1 MDLNLNRLPWYGQV
15 ATFVGLGLALIG
27 GFYWFYAVPARAEMV
42 AREEKLA
49 SLRVTIAKGSA
60 AANQLNQFRQQVAE
74 LEARLET
81 LKAVLPEQKDV
92 ADLLRRIHT
101 LATQSNLAIRG
112 FKPAPSVTRQL
123 HAEWPIALQLDGT
136 YHNLAMFFDRV
147 SKFSRIINVSGITI
161 HAKDKP
167 ESNSTISVDCIATTF
182 VLIESAKPA
191 APVGSSVTV
200 VPRRRAVAVQPARP
214 ASPPPAVSSA
224 QATTALAPEAYT
236 YDPAGRRDPF
246 VSLLSRGI
254 EPAAGKKLTGL
265 GGITTGEIM
274 LRGVL
279 QSRNAYVALIS
290 SSDGKTYS
298 AHVNDRLLDGVI
310 RSVTPEGIV
319 IMQEVNDPLSL
330 VKQREVRKGLRT
342 AEDGK

>member
-15 ATFVGLGLALIG
+15 ARFVVLGLALIG

-92 ADLLRRIHT
+92 ADLLRRIQT

-112 FKPAPSVTRQL
+112 FKPAPSVTKQL
-123 HAEWPIALQLDGT
+123 HAQWPIALQLDGT

-147 SKFSRIINVSGITI
+147 STFSRIINVSGITI

-182 VLIESAKPA
+182 VLIESAKPGP
-191 APVGSSVTV
+191 APVGCEPSPWCPRPQKRTHTTRLGAATRSSACC
-200 VPRRRAVAVQPARP
+200 RAASSRQPEKNSPGSAASRPARSCCGECCK
-214 ASPPPAVSSA
+214 A
-224 QATTALAPEAYT
+224 ATPT
-236 YDPAGRRDPF
+236 
-246 VSLLSRGI
+246 SR
-254 EPAAGKKLTGL
+254 
-265 GGITTGEIM
+265 
-274 LRGVL
+274 
-279 QSRNAYVALIS
+279 
-290 SSDGKTYS
+290 
-298 AHVNDRLLDGVI
+298 
-310 RSVTPEGIV
+310 
-319 IMQEVNDPLSL
+319 
-330 VKQREVRKGLRT
+330 
-342 AEDGK
+342 